1 MYKPFLHV
9 HCSQILRDSNGN
21 LKGIAFVEMASVAD
35 ARTVV
40 RALNDSLLEGVKL
53 TVRLRRKSGPTPRQP
68 RYFSFVCI
76 DDLFCFRIIIRVLV
90 CEIFATNFQWR

>member
-1 MYKPFLHV
+1 MLMSSLHV
-9 HCSQILRDSNGN
+9 RYSQIMRDSSGN

-68 RYFSFVCI
+68 RYSSFVCI
-76 DDLFCFRIIIRVLV
+76 DDLICFRVILSALF
-90 CEIFATNFQWR
+90 CESFATYFQWR